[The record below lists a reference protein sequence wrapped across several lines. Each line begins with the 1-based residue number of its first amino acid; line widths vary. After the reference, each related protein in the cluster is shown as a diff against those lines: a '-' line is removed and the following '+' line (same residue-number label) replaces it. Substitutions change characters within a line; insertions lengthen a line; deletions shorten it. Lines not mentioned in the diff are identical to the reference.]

1 MLISSEGTVA
11 SLLSVFIHYIE
22 WIESGMFKISSPL
35 IFTP

>member
-1 MLISSEGTVA
+1 MFIWSEGAAA
-11 SLLSVFIHYIE
+11 SLLGVFIHYIE